1 MDKKKKGTEVKYFA
15 QSHIAS
21 RWQFLN
27 PVNLLQSII
36 LPTPLLQHRW
46 VMAKFLK
53 KKKKVEVCSRNWI
66 SDHVYLGQAT

>member
-1 MDKKKKGTEVKYFA
+1 MNKKKKRTEVKYFA

-36 LPTPLLQHRW
+36 LSTPLLWYRW
-46 VMAKFLK
+46 GMAKFLK
-53 KKKKVEVCSRNWI
+53 KKKKKLKSAAETGYQTMC
-66 SDHVYLGQAT
+66 T

>member
-1 MDKKKKGTEVKYFA
+1 MNKKKKGTEVKYFA

-36 LPTPLLQHRW
+36 LSTPPLWYRW
-46 VMAKFLK
+46 VMAKFFK
-53 KKKKVEVCSRNWI
+53 KKKLKS
-66 SDHVYLGQAT
+66 ATETGYQTMCT

>member
-36 LPTPLLQHRW
+36 LPTPLLQYRW

-53 KKKKVEVCSRNWI
+53 KKKKKKLKSAAETGYQTMC
-66 SDHVYLGQAT
+66 T